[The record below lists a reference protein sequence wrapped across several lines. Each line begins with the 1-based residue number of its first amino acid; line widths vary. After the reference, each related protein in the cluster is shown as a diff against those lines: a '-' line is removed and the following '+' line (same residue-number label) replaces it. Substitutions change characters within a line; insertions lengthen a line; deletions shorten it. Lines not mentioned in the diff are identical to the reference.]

1 MCVPRN
7 GIYWVRKPQ
16 GALLQ
21 TWLFVLVV
29 VGRSVT
35 VGRIVEPTYGLTA
48 RDQPGLLRAAGDPW
62 PCSYQAHMA
71 RADTQLLHTLHVT
84 NTMLCLEHEITCL
97 MLAELSPIPS
107 LLQPLRSLSQ
117 KNSCKIILMMMMMQ
131 MILTGG
137 KGRVIGGGGVGRFN
151 HFLPS
156 RVLPVWIL
164 EVGCVGVWCD
174 CHLFPLTTVHLKP
187 HSWTHT
193 GLPISQQLGLSA
205 NQAPAWLPTAGKVK
219 QTAERTGSR
228 EALWCV
234 VVMVRERGRK
244 RQLKKEGR
252 KKREHKLKAC

>member
-21 TWLFVLVV
+21 AWLFVLVV

-48 RDQPGLLRAAGDPW
+48 QDQPGLLRAAGDPW

-84 NTMLCLEHEITCL
+84 NTMLCLEYEITCL

-117 KNSCKIILMMMMMQ
+117 KNSCKIILMMMMMMQ

-137 KGRVIGGGGVGRFN
+137 KGRVMGGGGEGKLAGLITSFQPESCLCEYWRWGAWESGVIVTFSLWLQSISNRTAGRTQAF
-151 HFLPS
+151 PS
-156 RVLPVWIL
+156 ASSWACQPIR
-164 EVGCVGVWCD
+164 
-174 CHLFPLTTVHLKP
+174 HLRDY
-187 HSWTHT
+187 
-193 GLPISQQLGLSA
+193 QQLE
-205 NQAPAWLPTAGKVK
+205 K
-219 QTAERTGSR
+219 
-228 EALWCV
+228 
-234 VVMVRERGRK
+234 
-244 RQLKKEGR
+244 
-252 KKREHKLKAC
+252 

>member
-117 KNSCKIILMMMMMQ
+117 KNSCKIILMMMMMMQ

-137 KGRVIGGGGVGRFN
+137 KGRVMGGGELAGLITSFHPESCLCEYWRWGAWESGVIVTFSLWLRSISNRTAGRTQAF
-151 HFLPS
+151 PS
-156 RVLPVWIL
+156 ASSWACQPIR
-164 EVGCVGVWCD
+164 
-174 CHLFPLTTVHLKP
+174 HLRDY
-187 HSWTHT
+187 
-193 GLPISQQLGLSA
+193 QQLE
-205 NQAPAWLPTAGKVK
+205 K
-219 QTAERTGSR
+219 
-228 EALWCV
+228 
-234 VVMVRERGRK
+234 
-244 RQLKKEGR
+244 
-252 KKREHKLKAC
+252 